1 MLTKPGIVLDTCL
14 QTAVPTAHTNPN
26 TQLSPFKTKLRKR
39 AKLLSNDCLAKLSE
53 CLFEA
58 ILVLLFFLS
67 SLFPTPAT
75 QQQQSQYKQNP
86 HHGSNN
92 DIRHRVEKSTVS
104 RFVK

>member
-1 MLTKPGIVLDTCL
+1 V
-14 QTAVPTAHTNPN
+14 
-26 TQLSPFKTKLRKR
+26 
-39 AKLLSNDCLAKLSE
+39 LLS
-53 CLFEA
+53 
-58 ILVLLFFLS
+58 FLS

-92 DIRHRVEKSTVS
+92 DIRHRVEKSTMS